1 MMLSEEMECICGLKV
16 KPNLESHQS
25 LLDWLVEYC
34 LSIIKL
40 LRETLENPS
49 NPRENTLVIAGT
61 DWAHGQQAARIQ

>member
-1 MMLSEEMECICGLKV
+1 MECICGLKV

-40 LRETLENPS
+40 LSSYEA
-49 NPRENTLVIAGT
+49 IAN
-61 DWAHGQQAARIQ
+61 R

>member
-40 LRETLENPS
+40 LSSYEA
-49 NPRENTLVIAGT
+49 IAN
-61 DWAHGQQAARIQ
+61 R